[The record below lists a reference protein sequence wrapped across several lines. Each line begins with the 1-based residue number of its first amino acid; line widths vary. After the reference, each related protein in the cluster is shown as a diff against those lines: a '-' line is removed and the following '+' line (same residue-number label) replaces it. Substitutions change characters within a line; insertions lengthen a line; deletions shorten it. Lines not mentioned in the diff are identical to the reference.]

1 MKPYAEMTKEE
12 LLFAIGASEGRT
24 LAAETIGTVTP
35 LLGDVT
41 NAELAAMLGQTEN
54 EVAEQI
60 KQLESDGIIMGY
72 SAIIN
77 EEKADEK
84 GVTAIIEIR
93 VTPIKDQGYDDLA
106 HTIMAYDEVDSV
118 FLMSGAYDLSVTITG
133 TSLRKVALFVS
144 EQLAVLDGVLSTTTH
159 FVLRRYKEKKHLFNE
174 DNFDERSMVSP

>member
-1 MKPYAEMTKEE
+1 MNK
-12 LLFAIGASEGRT
+12 LLD
-24 LAAETIGTVTP
+24 
-35 LLGDVT
+35 LLRQNARLT
-41 NAELAAMLGQTEN
+41 NAELAAMLGTTEN
-54 EVAEQI
+54 EVAGQI

-106 HTIMAYDEVDSV
+106 HTIMEFDEVDSV

>member
-1 MKPYAEMTKEE
+1 MNK
-12 LLFAIGASEGRT
+12 LLD
-24 LAAETIGTVTP
+24 
-35 LLGDVT
+35 LLRQNARLT
-41 NAELAAMLGQTEN
+41 NAELAAMLGITER
-54 EVAEQI
+54 EVAAQI